1 VEAFLQGRIG
11 FLAIEEL
18 VRETLA
24 RVPVRRPLNI
34 SEILEVDGESRRV
47 AGELVAARSGAV
59 TV

>member
-1 VEAFLQGRIG
+1 V
-11 FLAIEEL
+11 IEEL

-24 RVPVRRPLNI
+24 RVPVRRPLTI